1 MRKVNNRGTRC
12 EVRGTRLLYAPI
24 PSVSGLF
31 SYLVPR
37 TSHLV
42 FSLLFYL
49 FSFLPLTAFAQFNTD
64 RLVMIGRSALYYEDY
79 VLSIQYFNQA
89 IAAKPY
95 LYEPWFFRA
104 VAKYY
109 LDDFAGAEAD
119 CTEAIER
126 NPYIVNLYELRG
138 LTRIQQKKYSDA
150 VGDYTR
156 ALKYD
161 PEGQNLWHNR
171 ILCRIQEKDYQ
182 QAHLE
187 LDTMLTRWSQYAR
200 GYAMRAEVYMLEK
213 DTTNAVTALDKSLEL
228 DPYDGGIWAERAI
241 ISLARSEWKE
251 SEEYL
256 SKAIHL
262 LPKQAN
268 NYINRALARYNQ
280 NNLRGAMSD
289 YDAALDF
296 DPNNFLGHYN
306 RGLLR
311 AQVGDDNRAITDFDF
326 VLKLEPE
333 NLMALYNRA
342 TLLDKTGDL
351 RGAIRD
357 YTKVIDQYPN
367 FWTGLQSRASCYRRL
382 GMTKQ
387 ADADEFR
394 VYKAQLY
401 KHLYGTQPRLNKKQ
415 MRKRSDDDLEKYNQI
430 VVADEQEVDHE
441 YKSEYRGRVQ
451 NRKVQIE
458 LLPLYGLSLKR
469 PASSDVHQKLA
480 LNPQI
485 EAYNQQ
491 RGIRHLYL
499 SNSPSILDEAQ
510 TNAYFAYI
518 DSLSVALSSNHS
530 PLTSH
535 HYFQRAIA
543 YAEIQNF
550 DSAVDDLTTYLQSD
564 TTSVLALWQ
573 RAFCQS
579 KANDFNAAQGTDV
592 AMKTASVIGDLTQA
606 IALSPRNAYLYYNRG
621 TIYAQRSDYDRAI
634 EDFSKA
640 IELDPQLSEAWYN
653 RGLAYLYSN
662 NQQKGIAD
670 LSKAGELGLYTAYS
684 VIKKYRK

>member
-1 MRKVNNRGTRC
+1 MRSDLHKTWVASKGWR
-12 EVRGTRLLYAPI
+12 
-24 PSVSGLF
+24 SF
-31 SYLVPR
+31 
-37 TSHLV
+37 
-42 FSLLFYL
+42 LLFYL
-49 FSFLPLTAFAQFNTD
+49 FTFLPLTAFSQFNTD

-109 LDDFAGAEAD
+109 LDDFAGAEED

-138 LTRIQQKKYSDA
+138 LTRIQQKKFKEAIS
-150 VGDYTR
+150 DYTR

-171 ILCRIQEKDYQ
+171 ILCHIQEKDYQ

-200 GYAMRAEVYMLEK
+200 GYSMRAEIYMMEK
-213 DTTNAVTALDKSLEL
+213 DTAKAITAFDKSLEL
-228 DPYDGGIWAERAI
+228 DPYDGSSWAARSI
-241 ISLARSEWKE
+241 ISLSRSEWKE
-251 SEEYL
+251 SEEFL

-280 NNLRGAMSD
+280 NNLRGAMAD

-311 AQVGDDNRAITDFDF
+311 AQVGDDNRAILDFDF

-357 YTKVIDQYPN
+357 YTKVINQYPN

-430 VVADEQEVDHE
+430 VVADEEEIEHE

-458 LLPLYGLSLKR
+458 LLPLYGLSLNAR
-469 PASSDVHQKLA
+469 RSALDTQRST
-480 LNPQI
+480 LNPLV

-491 RGIRHLYL
+491 RGVRKLYL
-499 SNSPSILDEAQ
+499 SNSQSVLDEAQ
-510 TNAYFAYI
+510 TKAYFSYI
-518 DSLSVALSSNHS
+518 DSLTLKMTDEGLRMTDAQPSTFHPSSS
-530 PLTSH
+530 TL
-535 HYFQRAIA
+535 YLQRAVA

-550 DSAVDDLTTYLQSD
+550 DSAVDDLTTYLQTD

-573 RAFCQS
+573 RAFCQAKS
-579 KANDFNAAQGTDV
+579 NDFNAAQGTDV
-592 AMKTASVIGDLTQA
+592 SMKVASVIGDLTAA
-606 IALSPRNAYLYYNRG
+606 IALSQQNAYLYYDRG
-621 TIYAQRSDYDRAI
+621 TVYAQRSDYARAI
-634 EDFSKA
+634 DDFTRA
-640 IELDPQLSEAWYN
+640 IELDPQLGEAWYN
-653 RGLAYLYSN
+653 RGLCRLYSN
-662 NQQKGIAD
+662 HQQEGISD

>member
-1 MRKVNNRGTRC
+1 MRSDLHKTWVASKGWR
-12 EVRGTRLLYAPI
+12 
-24 PSVSGLF
+24 SF
-31 SYLVPR
+31 
-37 TSHLV
+37 
-42 FSLLFYL
+42 LLFYL
-49 FSFLPLTAFAQFNTD
+49 FTFLPLTAFSQFNTD

-119 CTEAIER
+119 CSEAIER

-138 LTRIQQKKYSDA
+138 LTRIQQKKYKEA
-150 VGDYTR
+150 VDDYNK

-187 LDTMLTRWSQYAR
+187 LDTMLTRWSRYAR
-200 GYAMRAEVYMLEK
+200 GYSMRAEVYMMEK
-213 DTTNAVTALDKSLEL
+213 DTANAITALEKSLEL
-228 DPYDGGIWAERAI
+228 DPYDGSTWAARSI
-241 ISLARSEWKE
+241 ISLSRSEWKE

-280 NNLRGAMSD
+280 NNLRGAMAD

-367 FWTGLQSRASCYRRL
+367 FWTGLQSRAACYRRL

-415 MRKRSDDDLEKYNQI
+415 MRKRSDEDLEKYNQI
-430 VVADEQEVDHE
+430 VVADEQEVEHE

-458 LLPLYGLSLKR
+458 LLPLYGLSLNAR
-469 PASSDVHQKLA
+469 HSTLDTQRSIIDHHVD
-480 LNPQI
+480 
-485 EAYNQQ
+485 AYNQQ
-491 RGIRHLYL
+491 PGVRRLYL
-499 SNSPSILDEAQ
+499 SNSQITLDEAQ
-510 TNAYFAYI
+510 TNRYFAYI
-518 DSLSVALSSNHS
+518 DSLTLKITDEGLQALNPSPSS
-530 PLTSH
+530 LL
-535 HYFQRAIA
+535 YLQRAMA
-543 YAEIQNF
+543 YAEIQNY
-550 DSAVDDLTTYLQSD
+550 DSAVEDLTTYLQSD

-592 AMKTASVIGDLTQA
+592 SMKNASVLGDLTQA
-606 IALSPRNAYLYYNRG
+606 ISLSPQDAYLYYDRG
-621 TIYAQRSDYDRAI
+621 TVYARHTDYDRAI
-634 EDFSKA
+634 DDFSRA
-640 IELDPQLSEAWYN
+640 IDLDPTLAEAWYN
-653 RGLAYLYSN
+653 RGLARLYSN
-662 NQQKGIAD
+662 RQQEGIND

-684 VIKKYRK
+684 IIKKYRK

>member
-1 MRKVNNRGTRC
+1 MKNEERRMKSEKFATATCWRRIVQHQ
-12 EVRGTRLLYAPI
+12 LLCR
-24 PSVSGLF
+24 F
-31 SYLVPR
+31 
-37 TSHLV
+37 
-42 FSLLFYL
+42 LLCVAFFAL
-49 FSFLPLTAFAQFNTD
+49 HSSFFTLNCFAQFNTD

-109 LDDFAGAEAD
+109 LDDFAGAESD
-119 CTEAIER
+119 CTAAIER

-138 LTRIQQKKYSDA
+138 LTRINQKKYQDA
-150 VGDYTR
+150 ISDYTK
-156 ALKYD
+156 ALRYN

-171 ILCRIQEKDYQ
+171 ILCRIQEKDYA

-200 GYAMRAEVYMLEK
+200 GYSIRAEVYMLEK
-213 DTTNAVTALDKSLEL
+213 DTANAIIALDKSLEL
-228 DPYDGGIWAERAI
+228 DPYDGNIWAGRSI

-280 NNLRGAMSD
+280 NNLRGAMAD

-357 YTKVIDQYPN
+357 YSKVIDKYPN

-401 KHLYGTQPRLNKKQ
+401 KHLYGTQPRLSQKQ

-430 VVADEQEVDHE
+430 VVADEEEVEHE
-441 YKSEYRGRVQ
+441 YQSEYRGRVQ

-458 LLPLYGLSLKR
+458 LLPLYGLSLSAQR
-469 PASSDVHQKLA
+469 VTLDTQRST
-480 LNPQI
+480 LNPLV
-485 EAYNQQ
+485 EAYNRQ
-491 RGIRHLYL
+491 RGVRRIHL
-499 SNSPSILDEAQ
+499 SNAQHTTLDEAQ

-518 DSLSVALSSNHS
+518 DSLSVVLGQRDSSLFTLHS
-530 PLTSH
+530 SF
-535 HYFQRAIA
+535 YFQRAIA

-550 DSAVDDLTTYLQSD
+550 ESAIDDLTTYLQTD

-573 RAFCQS
+573 RAVCQS
-579 KANDFNAAQGTDV
+579 KANDFNASQGTDV
-592 AMKTASVIGDLTQA
+592 AMKTANVIGDLTAA
-606 IALSPRNAYLYYNRG
+606 IALSPQEAYLYYNRG
-621 TIYAQRSDYDRAI
+621 TIYAQRADYMRAI
-634 EDFSKA
+634 DDFTRA
-640 IELDPQLSEAWYN
+640 IELDPELSEAWYN
-653 RGLAYLYSN
+653 RGLSRLYSN
-662 NQQKGIAD
+662 QQAEGIND
-670 LSKAGELGLYTAYS
+670 LSKAGEQGLYTAYS
-684 VIKKYRK
+684 IIKKYRK

>member
-1 MRKVNNRGTRC
+1 MK
-12 EVRGTRLLYAPI
+12 YAP
-24 PSVSGLF
+24 
-31 SYLVPR
+31 
-37 TSHLV
+37 
-42 FSLLFYL
+42 
-49 FSFLPLTAFAQFNTD
+49 D
-64 RLVMIGRSALYYEDY
+64 
-79 VLSIQYFNQA
+79 
-89 IAAKPY
+89 
-95 LYEPWFFRA
+95 
-104 VAKYY
+104 
-109 LDDFAGAEAD
+109 
-119 CTEAIER
+119 
-126 NPYIVNLYELRG
+126 
-138 LTRIQQKKYSDA
+138 
-150 VGDYTR
+150 
-156 ALKYD
+156 
-161 PEGQNLWHNR
+161 GQNLWHNR
-171 ILCRIQEKDYQ
+171 ILCRIHEKDYA

-187 LDTMLTRWSQYAR
+187 LDSMLTRWSQYAR
-200 GYAMRAEVYMLEK
+200 GYSMRAEVYMLEK
-213 DTTNAVTALDKSLEL
+213 DTANAIVALDKSLEL
-228 DPYDGGIWAERAI
+228 DPYDGGIWAERSI

-280 NNLRGAMSD
+280 NNLRGAMAD

-326 VLKLEPE
+326 VLKLEPD

-394 VYKAQLY
+394 VYRAQLY
-401 KHLYGTQPRLNKKQ
+401 KHLYGTQPRLSKKQ

-451 NRKVQIE
+451 NRKVEIE
-458 LLPLYGLSLKR
+458 LLPLYGLSLHR
-469 PASSDVHQKLA
+469 PQTGDVRTKLT
-480 LNPQI
+480 LCPQV

-491 RGIRHLYL
+491 RGVRRLFL
-499 SNSPSILDEAQ
+499 SNAQRSLDEAQ

-518 DSLSVALSSNHS
+518 DSLSVALSSSHS
-530 PLTSH
+530 GEAGRGPL
-535 HYFQRAIA
+535 YLQRAIA

-550 DSAVDDLTTYLQSD
+550 DSAVEDLTTYLQSD

-573 RAFCQS
+573 RAYCQA
-579 KANDFNAAQGTDV
+579 KANDFNASQGTDV
-592 AMKTASVIGDLTQA
+592 GMKTASVIGDLTQA
-606 IALSPRNAYLYYNRG
+606 ISLAPQNAYLYYNRG
-621 TIYAQRSDYDRAI
+621 TLYAQRSDYGRAI
-634 EDFSKA
+634 DDLTKA
-640 IELDPQLSEAWYN
+640 LELDPQLAEAWYN
-653 RGLAYLYSN
+653 RGLARLYSS
-662 NQQKGIAD
+662 QQQEGISD